1 MAFMDQIGQKLAN
14 IGQNLSQQSNNL
26 ANVTRISNDI
36 NENQRKITQLYATI
50 GKAYYERHKSD
61 PGAEEFECIAEINL
75 LLAEIAE
82 QENRME
88 QMKGTG
94 KCAECGA
101 DVGPNAVFCSS
112 CGTKIRSDGVK
123 DKQNDNRQRCPKCGK
138 AAKEGNLFCIFC
150 GARLFADSEG
160 KAISEDDKS
169 EMELPAIENCPDCG
183 AKIADGASFCIAC
196 GKKLGSGAEDYA
208 SVT

>member
-101 DVGPNAVFCSS
+101 DTLFIARDGSFDILYCSTIPMSASLPN
-112 CGTKIRSDGVK
+112 KI
-123 DKQNDNRQRCPKCGK
+123 C
-138 AAKEGNLFCIFC
+138 
-150 GARLFADSEG
+150 
-160 KAISEDDKS
+160 
-169 EMELPAIENCPDCG
+169 
-183 AKIADGASFCIAC
+183 
-196 GKKLGSGAEDYA
+196 
-208 SVT
+208 